1 MTSNNSPRP
10 LDYPLVDIPRIDQNS
25 GAPVVALDLDG
36 VLNRLGGREELPAT
50 ARLVEVCLPTWGAAR
65 AAWLVGHGR
74 QNLAAQVVL
83 DSRHGAWVSSLLT
96 RGVEVA
102 WCTSWET
109 LAPLV
114 YGPLLGVPPL
124 PVVVLPDKFRSG
136 PEAKGA
142 QLTALFPQRSLV
154 WLDDEASHRHLARHP
169 AWPTL
174 VPQIAGYEGLTPDVM
189 EEVDA
194 WLDANPEGCPRRTR
208 YLSHVDNGEWRITTV
223 EGSLRLIDGPRF
235 RAAVFGRKLR
245 QATGLPA
252 SLEAWPAADIE
263 VGQRFV
269 LSVSGQPGREFAEVT
284 RIEFLRYYDPSEI
297 RTGWPI
303 AYPDLSLRRASQ
315 EVLDAELARHPGTG
329 ELAVRDGELVS
340 FEADGTL
347 LELDLTGE
355 VAVLRAYVRDE
366 PEGRGRWVDV
376 AFERPWRLMEAH
388 ARAAQPRTKSEAVGW
403 MRAQWEHLNGD
414 EMSGVRRMLRGMT
427 STVYTLSSLYELDQA
442 EETGAARNA
451 ARSAARGREGLT
463 LLAEFE
469 RSISAMRRKR

>member
-1 MTSNNSPRP
+1 MTGQDSARP

-25 GAPVVALDLDG
+25 SGPVVALDLDG

-50 ARLVEVCLPTWGAAR
+50 ARLVEVCLPVWGAAR

-74 QNLAAQVVL
+74 QNLAAQVVA
-83 DSRHGAWVSSLLT
+83 DSQHGEWVSSLLR
-96 RGVEVA
+96 RGVEVV

-114 YGPLLGVPPL
+114 YGPLLDVPPL
-124 PVVVLPDKFRSG
+124 PVVVLPDGFRSG

-154 WLDDEASHRHLARHP
+154 WLDDEASHRHLRRHP

-174 VPQIAGYEGLTPDVM
+174 VPHFAGYEGLTQDVM
-189 EEVDA
+189 KKVDA

-223 EGSLRLIDGPRF
+223 DGSLRIVDGPRF
-235 RAAVFGRKLR
+235 RAAVLGRKLR

-263 VGQRFV
+263 VGQRLV
-269 LSVSGQPGREFAEVT
+269 LSASGQPDREFPEVT
-284 RIEFLRYYDPSEI
+284 CIEFVRYFDPSEI
-297 RTGWPI
+297 RSGWPI

-315 EVLDAELARHPGTG
+315 EVLEAELALHPGTG

-340 FEADGTL
+340 FEVDGTL
-347 LELDLTGE
+347 LELNLTGE
-355 VAVLRAYVRDE
+355 VAVMRAYVRDE

-388 ARAAQPRTKSEAVGW
+388 ARPAQPRTKSEAVGW
-403 MRAQWEHLNGD
+403 MLAQWQQWSRRERCGHQASNG
-414 EMSGVRRMLRGMT
+414 EMYCPNCGVR
-427 STVYTLSSLYELDQA
+427 A
-442 EETGAARNA
+442 
-451 ARSAARGREGLT
+451 
-463 LLAEFE
+463 
-469 RSISAMRRKR
+469 